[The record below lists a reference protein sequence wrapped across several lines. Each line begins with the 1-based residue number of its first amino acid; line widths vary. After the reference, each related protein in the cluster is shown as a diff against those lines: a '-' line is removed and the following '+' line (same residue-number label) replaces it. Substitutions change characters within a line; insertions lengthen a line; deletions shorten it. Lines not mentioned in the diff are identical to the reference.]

1 MKRTPCE
8 YMIWNG
14 LPAIRKEIA
23 ESMVRDFGLNQREAA
38 EKLGIT
44 PAAVCQYLSN
54 KRGHIV
60 INDES
65 LLEEINNAAKTIIKN
80 KNVVIS
86 ETCRI
91 CKILQ
96 SKEIFFHEDLK
107 SWPEIYQIFL

>member
-8 YMIWNG
+8 YIIWKG

-23 ESMVRDFGLNQREAA
+23 ESMIKDFGLNQREAA
-38 EKLGIT
+38 IKLGIT
-44 PAAVCQYLSN
+44 PSAVCQYLSN

-65 LLEEINNAAKTIIKN
+65 LLEEINNAAKTIIDN
-80 KNVVIS
+80 EDVVVS

-91 CKILQ
+91 CKILK
-96 SKEIFFHEDLK
+96 SKKMFFKLEICNED
-107 SWPEIYQIFL
+107 

>member
-8 YMIWNG
+8 YIIWKG

-23 ESMVRDFGLNQREAA
+23 ESMIKNFGLSQREAA
-38 EKLGIT
+38 NKLGIT
-44 PAAVCQYLSN
+44 PSAVCQYLSN

-60 INDES
+60 INDKF
-65 LLEEINNAAKTIIKN
+65 LLEEINNAAKTIIDN
-80 KNVVIS
+80 EDVVIS

-96 SKEIFFHEDLK
+96 SKEMFFKL
-107 SWPEIYQIFL
+107 EICNEE